1 MIIRQRRLLTWGA
14 GWVRHPGERR
24 WRTQAKLEL
33 GHCNIPSR
41 ERRQT
46 GKKADH
52 IGGANRKAPQ
62 SGADQSSVP
71 RGQRWQS
78 QPLPPNIKGPMVR
91 GPRHMTEIKRLGSAP
106 APFKHRKT
114 LVRSV
119 SPHVDRRAAIRSFLR
134 EARRAKPLMSW
145 RRPQKVSEAEARQ
158 TRACARSGVARIRV
172 ASALAPC
179 LRFPNSYILSIER
192 QLLRKAFILSLKK
205 SARERPMD
213 REKVAEVLLDLME
226 EGRIE
231 NKTFHLL
238 LS

>member
-1 MIIRQRRLLTWGA
+1 
-14 GWVRHPGERR
+14 
-24 WRTQAKLEL
+24 
-33 GHCNIPSR
+33 
-41 ERRQT
+41 
-46 GKKADH
+46 
-52 IGGANRKAPQ
+52 
-62 SGADQSSVP
+62 
-71 RGQRWQS
+71 
-78 QPLPPNIKGPMVR
+78 
-91 GPRHMTEIKRLGSAP
+91 
-106 APFKHRKT
+106 
-114 LVRSV
+114 
-119 SPHVDRRAAIRSFLR
+119 
-134 EARRAKPLMSW
+134 MSW